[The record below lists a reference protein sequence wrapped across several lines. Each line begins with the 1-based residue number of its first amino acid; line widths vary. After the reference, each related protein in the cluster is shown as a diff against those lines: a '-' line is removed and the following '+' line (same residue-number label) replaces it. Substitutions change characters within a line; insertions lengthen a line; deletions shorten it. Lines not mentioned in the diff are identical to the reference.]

1 MEVGRPDSNETPLKN
16 NAWLGNARMV
26 DLLLANGAD
35 PNFPASHKET
45 IVSCAARHDHND
57 NNGTIVA
64 ALIDAGG
71 RWTVADLVC
80 AGLEERLIAAIDR
93 DPELVNRHGPLP
105 GGITGPPLYA
115 GLYTDFFHH
124 EDDREVRMMAVL
136 LKRGADIH
144 AEDGEGCTVFG
155 RTIGLMQSRHDAI
168 VAKAKTVRS
177 FLLDSRSG
185 AARSRRG
192 AAWWDGQV
200 KCGPNKVEDSWTKP
214 TLQISGGAR
223 NRHLED

>member
-45 IVSCAARHDHND
+45 IVACAARHDHKD

-80 AGLEERLIAAIDR
+80 AGLEERLIAAIIRIR
-93 DPELVNRHGPLP
+93 DG
-105 GGITGPPLYA
+105 
-115 GLYTDFFHH
+115 
-124 EDDREVRMMAVL
+124 
-136 LKRGADIH
+136 
-144 AEDGEGCTVFG
+144 
-155 RTIGLMQSRHDAI
+155 
-168 VAKAKTVRS
+168 
-177 FLLDSRSG
+177 
-185 AARSRRG
+185 SRRRR
-192 AAWWDGQV
+192 WLRLR
-200 KCGPNKVEDSWTKP
+200 P
-214 TLQISGGAR
+214 
-223 NRHLED
+223 